1 MDFEDLK
8 GKVLRG
14 AGPGERQYLGGR
26 PGGRGE
32 PCDGVRV
39 GAQGRCPWSRE
50 DGHERAS
57 GPGGVRPASRGHRDL
72 AWVAE
77 GKLDASI
84 TLSNKPWDTAVGV
97 IIAREAGA
105 KVMDRDGTDHT
116 FISTATVATTSALAG
131 EIAVLIETANGRA
144 PR

>member
-1 MDFEDLK
+1 M
-8 GKVLRG
+8 G
-14 AGPGERQYLGGR
+14 APTPHRPSATVHPSRITQASGR
-26 PGGRGE
+26 RGE
-32 PCDGVRV
+32 L
-39 GAQGRCPWSRE
+39 Q
-50 DGHERAS
+50 
-57 GPGGVRPASRGHRDL
+57 DL

-84 TLSNKPWDTAVGV
+84 TLSNKPWDTAAGV

-116 FISTATVATTSALAG
+116 LISTATVATTSALAG